1 MARVDLA
8 DGRRQAVV
16 TVAPSDVAG
25 VRTIAAPLISA
36 DGKTYAYRYN
46 QILSDLFL
54 GDGIR

>member
-1 MARVDLA
+1 
-8 DGRRQAVV
+8 VV

-36 DGKTYAYRYN
+36 DGKTYACRYN
-46 QILSDLFL
+46 QILSDLFV